1 MIKGILFDFD
11 GTIVNSEVSRFKS
24 SQEILKKYGFDLTE
38 QLWEYKYKALS
49 SKALFED
56 VIQVLNLTTSSD
68 ELYEQAHELRK
79 SIERDQGVE
88 IIEGFKEF
96 YQECIS
102 YNLHCIVCSG
112 GTSEHVQRIL
122 EQCDIQIQGFGRE
135 EYINRKPYPDAW
147 LKGIELLGL
156 SKEEVLIFDD
166 ASTGIEAGLRA
177 GVEKCCAI
185 NYNNEDFKE
194 IEHTEKLFGIRV
206 YKYFKNWKD
215 VELKKLIYE

>member
-11 GTIVNSEVSRFKS
+11 GTIVNSEISRFKS
-24 SQEILKKYGFDLTE
+24 SQEILKKYGFDLTQ

-56 VIQVLNLTTSSD
+56 VIQVLNLTISSD

-79 SIERDQGVE
+79 RIEREQGVE
-88 IIEGFKEF
+88 IIEGFKDF

-102 YNLHCIVCSG
+102 HNLQCIVCSG

-122 EQCDIQIQGFGRE
+122 KQCDIHIQGLGRE
-135 EYINRKPYPDAW
+135 EYISRKPYPDAW
-147 LKGIELLGL
+147 LKGLELLGL

-185 NYNNEDFKE
+185 NYNDEDFKE
-194 IEHTEKLFGIRV
+194 IEHTEELFGTRV
-206 YKYFKNWKD
+206 YKYFKNWND